1 MNNSVNMNEV
11 GQEEIR
17 FCPQCDY
24 QGSDVTCPICNQK
37 MVSEDT
43 EMDRIIQ
50 EQEKKKK
57 ADLLEDEGSLEVLA
71 EKEVDQP
78 EEIIGDN
85 ED

>member
-1 MNNSVNMNEV
+1 MQDNTNVNEA

-24 QGSDVTCPICNQK
+24 QGTDLICPICNQK

-50 EQEKKKK
+50 EQEKEEK
-57 ADLLEDEGSLEVLA
+57 ADLLDSEVGLEVLA

-78 EEIIGDN
+78 EENTSNN

>member
-1 MNNSVNMNEV
+1 M
-11 GQEEIR
+11 EEEQIR

-24 QGSDVTCPICNQK
+24 QGTDLICPICNQK

-57 ADLLEDEGSLEVLA
+57 ADLLADEGGLEDLA
-71 EKEVDQP
+71 EKEVDVS
-78 EEIIGDN
+78 EEITADDEN
-85 ED
+85 